1 MEFEI
6 PQYNNFNE
14 NPPSSS
20 KLPLIKLVA
29 RLITIV
35 CIVVSIIVLKSNTVT
50 LDNGGKLDYDYYNSY
65 RYMLGVMLAG
75 IIYNILHIPFAI
87 YYLIAKKHLIKHK
100 SFHHFEFY
108 GDKITFGIIATAAG
122 AALGATVDLQNVV
135 YTENNSKI
143 HDFLGLMYIPDA
155 FLVAAFVSS
164 GISSVLSS
172 LNLHKSE

>member
-6 PQYNNFNE
+6 PQYNFNE
-14 NPPSSS
+14 KPPSS
-20 KLPLIKLVA
+20 KLPLITLAA
-29 RLITIV
+29 RLITIACV
-35 CIVVSIIVLKSNTVT
+35 VVSIIVLKSNKVN
-50 LDNGGKLDYDYYNSY
+50 LNNGGKLDYDYYNSY
-65 RYMLGVMLAG
+65 RYMFGVMVAG
-75 IIYNILHIPFAI
+75 IIYNTLHIPFAV
-87 YYLIAKKHLIKHK
+87 YFLITKKHLISHN

-108 GDKITFGIIATAAG
+108 GDKITFGILATAAG
-122 AALGATVDLQNVV
+122 AALGATVDLQKVV

-172 LNLHKSE
+172 LSLHKSE

>member
-1 MEFEI
+1 MEFEM
-6 PQYNNFNE
+6 PQYNFNE
-14 NPPSSS
+14 KPPSSS
-20 KLPLIKLVA
+20 KLPLIILVA

-35 CIVVSIIVLKSNTVT
+35 CIVVSIIVLRSNKVT
-50 LDNGGKLDYDYYNSY
+50 LDNRVKLEYDYYNSY
-65 RYMLGVMLAG
+65 RYMFAVMVAG
-75 IIYNILHIPFAI
+75 IIYNTLYIPFAV

-100 SFHHFEFY
+100 SFHNFQFY

-122 AALGATVDLQNVV
+122 ASLGATVDLQKVV

-143 HDFLGLMYIPDA
+143 DDFLGLMYIPNA

-172 LNLHKSE
+172 LSLHKSE